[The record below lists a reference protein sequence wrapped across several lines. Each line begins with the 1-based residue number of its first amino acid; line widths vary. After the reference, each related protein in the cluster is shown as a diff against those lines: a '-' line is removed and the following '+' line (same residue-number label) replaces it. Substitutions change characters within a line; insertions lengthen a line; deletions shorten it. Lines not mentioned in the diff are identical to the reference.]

1 MLTFQSTVAGQ
12 PREGLRLAAAGRV
25 QYGVVFCYE
34 PQYSSG
40 TFPVLFEDGITRRRS
55 AHDCTVLESE
65 RPAPGEAMATG
76 RPRS

>member
-1 MLTFQSTVAGQ
+1 VQGT
-12 PREGLRLAAAGRV
+12 AAGRV
-25 QYGVVFCYE
+25 QRGVVFCYE

-65 RPAPGEAMATG
+65 RSAPADSTATG
-76 RPRS
+76 RPRP

>member
-1 MLTFQSTVAGQ
+1 MVTPPPPLPPPGTQVQGT
-12 PREGLRLAAAGRV
+12 AAGRV

-65 RPAPGEAMATG
+65 HPAPADPAATG

>member
-1 MLTFQSTVAGQ
+1 VQGT
-12 PREGLRLAAAGRV
+12 AAGRV